1 MLNANHFA
9 NASPQ
14 ILLNHLEYLLRF
26 ALYSRALD
34 DVEQRA
40 QSSPALCI

>member
-1 MLNANHFA
+1 VLDANGFA

-14 ILLNHLEYLLRF
+14 ILLNHLEDG
-26 ALYSRALD
+26 SRLAFDTNALD

-40 QSSPALCI
+40 QRCPSLRL